1 MTDLDHAILLTAT
14 IWPSMF
20 TASLVA
26 RDMEVEAGDVF
37 ASVKRLRARGLLQK
51 RRGNAA
57 WGGMDRLR
65 PSKAGRALC
74 AKRRRA
80 EVLGE
85 QA

>member
-26 RDMEVEAGDVF
+26 KDMDVEAGAVF
-37 ASVKRLRARGLLQK
+37 ASVKQLRAKGLLQK

-57 WGGMDRLR
+57 WGGTDRLR
-65 PSKAGRALC
+65 PSKAGRAVCVERL
-74 AKRRRA
+74 RV

-85 QA
+85 EV